1 MKRVFLSFL
10 HDDIWEVNQFR
21 TVIGNEYVGA
31 LAYDESLKDP
41 VKSLSVNYI
50 QSKLSEMINR
60 ASMTILLVSDNS
72 WKDPN
77 GWLEWEMTKAWDMGK
92 KVGAMKFKNAPYAR
106 DPVFLSKFKISSAQ
120 WNIDTIRSWMA
131 DKEV

>member
-21 TVIGNEYVGA
+21 AVIGNEYVGA

-41 VKSLSVNYI
+41 VKSLSAAYI
-50 QSKLSEMINR
+50 QSKLMDMINR
-60 ASMTILLVSDNS
+60 ASMAVLLVSDNS

-77 GWLEWEMTKAWDMGK
+77 GWLEWEITTAWDLGK
-92 KVGAMKFKNAPYAR
+92 KVGAMKFKNASYAR
-106 DPVFLSKFKISSAQ
+106 DPAFLSKFTISAAQ
-120 WNIDTIRSWMA
+120 WNIDTIRRWMA
-131 DKEV
+131 DEEA